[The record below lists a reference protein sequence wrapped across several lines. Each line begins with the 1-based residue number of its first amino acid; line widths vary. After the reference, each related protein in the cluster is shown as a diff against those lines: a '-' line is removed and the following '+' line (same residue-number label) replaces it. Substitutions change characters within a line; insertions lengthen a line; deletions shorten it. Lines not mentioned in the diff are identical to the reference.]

1 VKPVV
6 QAFAKIDSEVE
17 MEQLFNELFTENERE
32 ALSLRW
38 ELMRQLKDG
47 KTQRT
52 IAKDLHISLCKV
64 TRGNKILKDKN
75 SVSNRLLSEENR
87 DE

>member
-1 VKPVV
+1 MKPLV
-6 QAFAKIDSEVE
+6 QAFAKISSAEE

-75 SVSNRLLSEENR
+75 SVSNRLLNEENR